1 MANTYTQIHIHAVFA
16 PKYRQA
22 CLDKAWRPQ
31 LCKYITGI
39 LQNYGHKMLQINGV
53 DDHLHLFFGMRP
65 TQSLSKLM
73 QQIKEDSSKWIKE
86 NKFTPHPFNWQEGY
100 GAFSHSW
107 SQVPIVINY
116 VKNQEQHHATKTF
129 QEEYLE
135 MLTKFEVDFD
145 EAYILLLLLVYQ

>member
-1 MANTYTQIHIHAVFA
+1 
-16 PKYRQA
+16 
-22 CLDKAWRPQ
+22 
-31 LCKYITGI
+31 
-39 LQNYGHKMLQINGV
+39 
-53 DDHLHLFFGMRP
+53 MRP

-86 NKFTPHPFNWQEGY
+86 NKFKPYPFNWQEGY
-100 GAFSHSW
+100 GAFSHSR

-145 EAYILLLLLVYQ
+145 EAYIFKPLI